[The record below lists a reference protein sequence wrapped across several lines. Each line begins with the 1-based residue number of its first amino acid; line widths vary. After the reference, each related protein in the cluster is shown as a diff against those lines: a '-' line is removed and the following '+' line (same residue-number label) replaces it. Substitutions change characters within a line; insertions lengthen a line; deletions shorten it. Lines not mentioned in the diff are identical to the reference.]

1 MFTNSSRTKSRS
13 QYVKSD
19 ETAGMPRKAFRRLA
33 AKVPTRSSMERQG
46 VDDDQ
51 IPKLARSSARL
62 TAGDMAANRIEDDE
76 ILTVSQVSKLL
87 KLHQRTIYKLAQN
100 GKIPARRLGKSWR
113 FLKAAI
119 TKSFEKRD
127 V

>member
-1 MFTNSSRTKSRS
+1 MFTNHSRTKSRS
-13 QYVKSD
+13 QCVKRE
-19 ETAGMPRKAFRRLA
+19 ETAGRRRKAFRPLA
-33 AKVPTRSSMERQG
+33 AKIPTRSSMERQG
-46 VDDDQ
+46 LDHDQ
-51 IPKLARSSARL
+51 TSKLTQSSARL

>member
-1 MFTNSSRTKSRS
+1 MFTNHKHTKSRS
-13 QYVKSD
+13 QCVKSE
-19 ETAGMPRKAFRRLA
+19 ETAGMRRKAFRCLA
-33 AKVPTRSSMERQG
+33 AKVPTRSSMEREG
-46 VDDDQ
+46 VDDQ
-51 IPKLARSSARL
+51 TSKLARSSARL
-62 TAGDMAANRIEDDE
+62 TSGAMAANRIEDDE

-100 GKIPARRLGKSWR
+100 GMIPARRLGKSWR

>member
-1 MFTNSSRTKSRS
+1 MFTNHSRTKSRS
-13 QYVKSD
+13 QCVKSD
-19 ETAGMPRKAFRRLA
+19 ETAGMRRKALRRLA
-33 AKVPTRSSMERQG
+33 AKIPTRSSMERQG
-46 VDDDQ
+46 VDHDQ
-51 IPKLARSSARL
+51 TLKLARSSTRL
-62 TAGDMAANRIEDDE
+62 TSGDLAANKIDDDE
-76 ILTVSQVSKLL
+76 ILTVSQVSELL

>member
-1 MFTNSSRTKSRS
+1 MFTNHSRTKNRS
-13 QYVKSD
+13 QCVKSD
-19 ETAGMPRKAFRRLA
+19 ETAGMRRKTFQPLA

-46 VDDDQ
+46 VDQ
-51 IPKLARSSARL
+51 TSKLARSSTRL
-62 TAGDMAANRIEDDE
+62 TVGDMAANRIEDDE
-76 ILTVSQVSKLL
+76 ILTVRQVSKLL

-119 TKSFEKRD
+119 TKSFEKRE

>member
-1 MFTNSSRTKSRS
+1 MLTNRSRTKSRS
-13 QYVKSD
+13 QCVKSD
-19 ETAGMPRKAFRRLA
+19 ETAGMRRKTFQPLA

-46 VDDDQ
+46 VDQ
-51 IPKLARSSARL
+51 TSKLARSSTRL
-62 TAGDMAANRIEDDE
+62 TVGDKAANRIEDDE
-76 ILTVSQVSKLL
+76 ILTVRQVSKLL

>member
-1 MFTNSSRTKSRS
+1 MFTNRSRTKSRS
-13 QYVKSD
+13 QCVKSD
-19 ETAGMPRKAFRRLA
+19 ETAGMRRKTFQPLA
-33 AKVPTRSSMERQG
+33 AKIPTRSSMEREG
-46 VDDDQ
+46 IDHDQ
-51 IPKLARSSARL
+51 TSKLARSSTRL
-62 TAGDMAANRIEDDE
+62 TVGDMAANRIEDDE

>member
-1 MFTNSSRTKSRS
+1 MLTNRSRTKSRS
-13 QYVKSD
+13 QYVKSE
-19 ETAGMPRKAFRRLA
+19 ETAGMRRKALRRLA

-46 VDDDQ
+46 VDHDETS
-51 IPKLARSSARL
+51 KLSRSSTRL
-62 TAGDMAANRIEDDE
+62 TVGDMAANRIEDDE
-76 ILTVSQVSKLL
+76 ILTVRQVSKLL

-119 TKSFEKRD
+119 TKTFEKRD
-127 V
+127 I

>member
-1 MFTNSSRTKSRS
+1 MLTNRSRTKSRS
-13 QYVKSD
+13 QCVKSD
-19 ETAGMPRKAFRRLA
+19 ETAGMRRKTFQPLA

-46 VDDDQ
+46 VDQ
-51 IPKLARSSARL
+51 TSKLARSSTRL
-62 TAGDMAANRIEDDE
+62 TSGDMAANKIIIDDDE
-76 ILTVSQVSKLL
+76 FLTVRQVSKLL